1 MARRVPQRA
10 FGIGQLSTLS
20 VQYIERIAEQCET
33 VTVSEALRTS
43 ETRNSHH
50 ASSNDSDGGLEL
62 IEAWGHPRS
71 ENNKKQA
78 RGINLWPA
86 KMLGRGGWI

>member
-20 VQYIERIAEQCET
+20 VQYTERFHHKSVQYIERMAEQCET

-43 ETRNSHH
+43 ETRNSRH
-50 ASSNDSDGGLEL
+50 ASSNDSEGLLEL
-62 IEAWGHPRS
+62 IETWATLRPP
-71 ENNKKQA
+71 K
-78 RGINLWPA
+78 I
-86 KMLGRGGWI
+86 